1 MTKLSVNINK
11 IATLRNARGGNVPD
25 VVKAAVD
32 CQRFGAQGITVHPRP
47 DQRHITHKD
56 VFDLKPVIT
65 TEYNIEGNP
74 TEDFIKLVTAAC
86 PTQVTLVPDAP
97 DNITSDAGWNT
108 VANAGFLADVTARF
122 KAAGIRVSIFVDPVP
137 EMVEGASRA
146 GADRVELYTERF
158 ARLYGQGD
166 KSVIKPYCEAAECAR
181 SLGLGL
187 NAGHDLSLD
196 NIEFFINNI
205 PFTDEVSIGHALIS
219 EALYLGLEN
228 TIGSYLNK
236 IRRASQGV

>member
-1 MTKLSVNINK
+1 ML
-11 IATLRNARGGNVPD
+11 AAAMCPD
-25 VVKAAVD
+25 VVRVAVD

-122 KAAGIRVSIFVDPVP
+122 KAGGIRVSIFVDPVP

-146 GADRVELYTERF
+146 GPT
-158 ARLYGQGD
+158 G
-166 KSVIKPYCEAAECAR
+166 
-181 SLGLGL
+181 
-187 NAGHDLSLD
+187 
-196 NIEFFINNI
+196 
-205 PFTDEVSIGHALIS
+205 
-219 EALYLGLEN
+219 
-228 TIGSYLNK
+228 
-236 IRRASQGV
+236 